1 MRVAATWHVFRN
13 KYCPMSIRR
22 KILLA
27 ILAVATVA
35 LVWPEM
41 ALAAPPDSPIVDIEI
56 NAEDGR
62 GYVTAIKVMLLLAL
76 LSIAPAILMSVSS
89 FTRIIVVLSLLRH
102 AVGVQQLPPSKVLVG
117 MALFLTL
124 FTMAPVWQDVNVNAL
139 TPYEKGEIDGKTAA
153 MTALVP
159 FRQFM
164 LQHTRE
170 DDLELFLG
178 LSDESQPETVDD
190 LSTFTIVPAYML
202 SEMKTAFQMGAM
214 LFLPFLIVDLIVA
227 SVLMSMGMMMLPPI
241 MVSLPIKLFVFVLA
255 DGWGLV
261 IQSLAQ
267 SIMSPVGL

>member
-1 MRVAATWHVFRN
+1 MAA
-13 KYCPMSIRR
+13 S
-22 KILLA
+22 
-27 ILAVATVA
+27 
-35 LVWPEM
+35 
-41 ALAAPPDSPIVDIEI
+41 PDSPIIDIEI
-56 NAEDGR
+56 NADDGR

-117 MALFLTL
+117 MAMFLTL

-139 TPYEKGEIDGKTAA
+139 TPYENGEIDGKTAA

-164 LQHTRE
+164 LTHTRE

-178 LSDESQPETVDD
+178 LSQSNQPETVED
-190 LSTFTIVPAYML
+190 LSTFTIVPAFML
-202 SEMKTAFQMGAM
+202 SELKTAFQMGAM
-214 LFLPFLIVDLIVA
+214 LFLPFLIVDLVVA

-261 IQSLAQ
+261 IQSLAE
-267 SIMSPVGL
+267 SIMTPVGL

>member
-1 MRVAATWHVFRN
+1 
-13 KYCPMSIRR
+13 MSTRQ
-22 KILLA
+22 KLSLA
-27 ILAVATVA
+27 FLAVAAVV

-41 ALAAPPDSPIVDIEI
+41 ALAAKPDSPIVDIEI

-62 GYVTAIKVMLLLAL
+62 GYVTAIKVMLMLAL

-89 FTRIIVVLSLLRH
+89 FTRIIIVLSLLRH

-159 FRQFM
+159 LRQFM

-178 LSDESQPETVDD
+178 LSQENQPETVED
-190 LSTFTIVPAYML
+190 LSTFTIVPAFML

-214 LFLPFLIVDLIVA
+214 LFLPFLIVDLVVA

-241 MVSLPIKLFVFVLA
+241 MVSLPIKIFVFVLA

-267 SIMSPVGL
+267 SIMTPVGL